1 MAEER
6 NMNRDPITDEPG
18 SHPLGTGVGAAGG
31 AMAGAALGAL
41 GGPVGA
47 AVGGVMG
54 AVAGGLSGSAVGEA
68 VNPTAE
74 MAYWRENYSNES
86 YYETGRT
93 FDDYGPAYGL
103 AVSGRGLYPGTYEAA
118 KPHLA
123 NRWSSERDTSRLSW
137 EQAEPATR
145 AAWTRLGDS
154 GYMSTG
160 VLSSDANM
168 PANDDV
174 IDTLEDLV
182 ESCRDGEYGFN
193 DCAHQA
199 TRADLKSLFAKRAG
213 DCASAARELEQCI
226 VTLGGQVEDKSGT
239 TAGALHRG
247 WVAVKAALTTVDD
260 AAVLSECERGE
271 DRAVA
276 AYRKALKESLPATV
290 RTLVQRQADGAQRNH
305 DEIRDLRDKAK
316 LMAA

>member
-31 AMAGAALGAL
+31 AVAGAAFGTI

-47 AVGGVMG
+47 AIGGVVG

-74 MAYWRENYSNES
+74 MAYWRQNYANES

-123 NRWSSERDTSRLSW
+123 NRWSMARDTSRLTW

-145 AAWTRLGDS
+145 AAWTRLGDNS
-154 GYMSTG
+154 YVSTG
-160 VLSSDANM
+160 VLADEDNM
-168 PANDDV
+168 PDNDDV
-174 IDTLEDLV
+174 IETLEDLV
-182 ESCRDGEYGFN
+182 EACRDGEYGFN
-193 DCAHQA
+193 DCGHQA
-199 TRADLKSLFAKRAG
+199 TRADLKTLFANRASE
-213 DCASAARELEQCI
+213 CAAAARELEQC
-226 VTLGGQVEDKSGT
+226 VVDLGGSVDDKGGT
-239 TAGALHRG
+239 TSGALHRG
-247 WVAVKAALTTVDD
+247 WVAVKAALTTFDD

-276 AYRKALKESLPATV
+276 AYRKALKETLPAAIRTV
-290 RTLVQRQADGAQRNH
+290 VQRQADGAQRNH
-305 DEIRDLRDKAK
+305 DQIRGLRDQAK